1 MRNFLISLTVVIVVL
16 LTFLSASANST
27 FIPIVYSD
35 GIINPDLQPTATECE
50 YCTPTATGVPLQTV
64 TPTIEPTVTPTI
76 EPTVTPTIEPTVTP
90 SGITLEK
97 YANGKHH
104 FGLVVNNSSSN
115 AMVSITMEDKTQVLW
130 YDLYKPETIDDT
142 LLMHPGERICYSY
155 YMVDTIH
162 DMGVKVDRVTYYTKN
177 YFGYDVRLESV
188 SIKDNSL
195 LVTLHNYDDYNAYG
209 KVYVSLYD
217 EQDNL
222 WNCVTTMYGAT
233 IQPNETT
240 ALTLPELYP
249 NGYQFI
255 KQYTAYVF
263 AN

>member
-1 MRNFLISLTVVIVVL
+1 MRNFLISLAVVIVVL

-35 GIINPDLQPTATECE
+35 GIINQDLQPTATEYE
-50 YCTPTATGVPLQTV
+50 YCTPTATGVPLQ
-64 TPTIEPTVTPTI
+64 
-76 EPTVTPTIEPTVTP
+76 TVTPTIEPTVTP

-115 AMVSITMEDKTQVLW
+115 AMVSITMKDKAQVFW

-155 YMVDTIH
+155 YMIDTIH

-195 LVTLHNYDDYNAYG
+195 LVTLHNYEAYDTYG

-222 WNCVTTMYGAT
+222 WNCLTTMYGTT

-240 ALTLPELYP
+240 TLTLPELYP

>member
-76 EPTVTPTIEPTVTP
+76 EPTVTP

-115 AMVSITMEDKTQVLW
+115 AMVSITMEDKTQVL
-130 YDLYKPETIDDT
+130 
-142 LLMHPGERICYSY
+142 
-155 YMVDTIH
+155 
-162 DMGVKVDRVTYYTKN
+162 
-177 YFGYDVRLESV
+177 
-188 SIKDNSL
+188 
-195 LVTLHNYDDYNAYG
+195 
-209 KVYVSLYD
+209 
-217 EQDNL
+217 
-222 WNCVTTMYGAT
+222 
-233 IQPNETT
+233 
-240 ALTLPELYP
+240 
-249 NGYQFI
+249 
-255 KQYTAYVF
+255 
-263 AN
+263 

>member
-35 GIINPDLQPTATECE
+35 GIINPDLQPTA
-50 YCTPTATGVPLQTV
+50 
-64 TPTIEPTVTPTI
+64 
-76 EPTVTPTIEPTVTP
+76 
-90 SGITLEK
+90 
-97 YANGKHH
+97 
-104 FGLVVNNSSSN
+104 
-115 AMVSITMEDKTQVLW
+115 
-130 YDLYKPETIDDT
+130 
-142 LLMHPGERICYSY
+142 
-155 YMVDTIH
+155 
-162 DMGVKVDRVTYYTKN
+162 MGVKVDRVTYYTKN